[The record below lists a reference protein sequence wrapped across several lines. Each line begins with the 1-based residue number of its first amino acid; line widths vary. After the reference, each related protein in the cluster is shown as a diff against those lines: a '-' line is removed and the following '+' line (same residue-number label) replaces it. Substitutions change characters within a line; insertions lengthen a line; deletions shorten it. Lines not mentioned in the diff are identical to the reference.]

1 MLFTKKEPIIFLIA
15 GRARS
20 GKTTI
25 GKIIEEY
32 YIKQDK
38 KVINSPYTK
47 YLKQYIKEIFN
58 EEITEDKKPRDLLQK
73 ISSELIKKELNKPNF
88 FIDRQLEDLE
98 IYAYFTDVIIISDVR
113 FKEEIDVVKEKF
125 KKAISIGVIRP
136 NYKSDLTEEQ
146 LNDVTEVSLDNYDK
160 FDYKITNNEQESE
173 LHIKVLNILEKIG
186 KKEYY
191 E

>member
-113 FKEEIDVVKEKF
+113 FKEEIDVEKEKF